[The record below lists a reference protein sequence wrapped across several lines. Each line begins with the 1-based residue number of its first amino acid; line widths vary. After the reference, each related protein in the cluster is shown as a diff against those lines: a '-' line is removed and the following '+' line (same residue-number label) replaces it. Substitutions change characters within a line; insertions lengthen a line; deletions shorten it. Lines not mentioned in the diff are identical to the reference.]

1 MASDALEP
9 VRKQVG
15 EALAEIRSRAARLS
29 PMDIYERMDSIRV
42 LAAANGM
49 AALESL
55 AQCSAQMAL
64 LPGHRVATQHC
75 LEHFDEALQSDSTT
89 DGPTILAALAA
100 RLH

>member
-1 MASDALEP
+1 MATDALEP

-15 EALAEIRSRAARLS
+15 ETIAEIRSRAARLS
-29 PMDIYERMDSIRV
+29 PMDIYERMDSIRA

-55 AQCSAQMAL
+55 AHCSAQLAL
-64 LPGHRVATQHC
+64 LPGHRIATRTC
-75 LEHFDEALQSDSTT
+75 LEHFDEALQSDSRT
-89 DGPTILAALAA
+89 DGATILAALAA

>member
-1 MASDALEP
+1 MAHDALEP

-15 EALAEIRSRAARLS
+15 EALAEIRSRATRLS
-29 PMDIYERMDSIRV
+29 PMDIYQRMDSIRA

-55 AQCSAQMAL
+55 AQCSAQLAL
-64 LPGHRVATQHC
+64 LPGHQIATRHC
-75 LEHFDEALQSDSTT
+75 LEHFDEALQSESTA